1 MAINGVNFGAEPIQQ
16 QPEKKGMSPVIPSLL
31 TGTAAGVI
39 TKFIP
44 GKEHEMDQDTFV
56 KTTIANDKIEGL
68 DEEANK
74 KVKTLHDEIDEIN
87 KKAKAETE
95 TEKPAATADANKTA
109 EAKPAETPAKA
120 AETKTVSPQ
129 TELRRMNAEVGD
141 QRAIYKT
148 QHSLIGKS
156 QELYDAE
163 FPVEKDG
170 NAAPKLTTK
179 ERANI
184 LKENRN
190 LNKEISKLENDL
202 NLKHISKT
210 KRDEIQ
216 TALDGKKAKLAENE
230 NRLMTPQ
237 QVKAAQLKQL
247 RADKAKIAQEAQE
260 ASVKAEKTFVDA
272 DKALSEAKKA
282 KKPEA
287 EIAELRKQYFKA
299 RREVTAKILEENF
312 ANEVSDIF
320 RLPEKQRTEALK
332 KLLTQQKD
340 ALISQKKDLY
350 KSASKAYDFGQSIKA
365 GAPDLKAIEAEREQG
380 IAKLMGIKVP
390 TAQAATQTATQA
402 VEGVTANE
410 ANKPAQKVITKLEE
424 MNEGLQQKFK
434 GTFEELKGKLPK
446 VKGSRGWLAVS
457 LVGLGAAVATYV
469 TMKMFG
475 GKNDTP
481 EA

>member
-31 TGTAAGVI
+31 AGAAAGGI
-39 TKFIP
+39 TKLVP

-56 KTTIANDKIEGL
+56 KTTIASDKIEGL

-87 KKAKAETE
+87 KKAKAEAE
-95 TEKPAATADANKTA
+95 TEKSAAPADTN
-109 EAKPAETPAKA
+109 KPAETKATETPAA
-120 AETKTVSPQ
+120 TVETKTVSPQ
-129 TELRRMNAEVGD
+129 TKLRRMNAEVGD
-141 QRAIYKT
+141 QRAIYRT
-148 QHSLIGKS
+148 QHSLIGKA

-170 NAAPKLTTK
+170 NAATKLTKK
-179 ERANI
+179 EKAHI
-184 LKENRN
+184 LKENN
-190 LNKEISKLENDL
+190 KLNGEISRLENVL
-202 NLKHISKT
+202 AQENISKA
-210 KRDEIQ
+210 KKNEIQ
-216 TALDGKKAKLAENE
+216 AALDGKKAKLAENE
-230 NRLMTPQ
+230 SKLMTPQ
-237 QVKAAQLKQL
+237 QVKATQLKQL
-247 RADKAKIAQEAQE
+247 RADKAKVAQDAQKAAE
-260 ASVKAEKTFVDA
+260 TAQQSFIDAEK
-272 DKALSEAKKA
+272 ALNEAKKA
-282 KKPEA
+282 KKPET
-287 EIAELRKQYFKA
+287 EINELRKQYFKA
-299 RREVTAKILEENF
+299 RREVLAKEIEAGF
-312 ANEVSDIF
+312 ASDVSDIF
-320 RLPEKQRTEALK
+320 RLPEKQRTKALEELRNRQIEVVRFQNK
-332 KLLTQQKD
+332 QLRGY
-340 ALISQKKDLY
+340 A
-350 KSASKAYDFGQSIKA
+350 ANAYDFGQSIKA
-365 GAPDLKAIEAEREQG
+365 GAPDIKAIEAEREQG

-390 TAQAATQTATQA
+390 TAQAATQA
-402 VEGVTANE
+402 VEGATANE